1 MERQRQ
7 WLTDKRHFKQKWE
20 DDYFFAEIFS
30 KAVCLIC
37 QQSVAVLKEYNIRRH
52 YETKH
57 AVFSRY
63 KGEAR
68 KKKSSELLSKLR
80 SQQATLTRPST
91 AQDCATRASY
101 EISALIAKSG
111 RSFSTG
117 DIVKECL
124 STAASIMCPSQER
137 VFSQISLSRNTV
149 TRRVEDLSRDIRDQ
163 LTVKS
168 RDFIA
173 FSLACDESTDISDSA
188 QLLVFVRGINA
199 DMEITQELAGLET
212 LRGTTKGE
220 DLFAA
225 VSRVLDKYNLS
236 WDKMVGITT
245 DGAPAMIGKKAG
257 LTALIS
263 QKVSECGG
271 KVAQYH
277 CILHQEQLCAKTIG
291 LADVVRDVVKI
302 INCIRSKALS
312 HRQFRAFLDEVDAQ
326 YKDILYHQE
335 VRWLS
340 RGTVLKRFFELR
352 QLIAEFLS
360 SASRDT
366 QIPTDKRWIF
376 DVAFMV
382 DITDLLNNLN
392 VKLQGKEQIITEL
405 FDHIKAFQ
413 MKLQLL
419 CRHLSAGKS
428 LTCCTQT
435 FGCLLFVIVTRAAPC
450 VSVTVINLNKEFD
463 LRFVD
468 FKKTA
473 GDMEL
478 FSQPFSVSPDSVPE
492 HLQMELIEFQCD
504 TELRRKF
511 VSLPLRDFYPH
522 VSKQRYP
529 QMRKNAQVMLSLF
542 GSTYIC
548 EQTFSLMNLN
558 KIKLRGTL
566 TDSHLQDI
574 LTLSVSKLQPNIQSL
589 IKSKDQLHVSH

>member
-7 WLTDKRHFKQKWE
+7 WHTDKRHFKQKWE
-20 DDYFFAEIFS
+20 DDYFFAEISS

-63 KGEAR
+63 KGEVR

-80 SQQATLTRPST
+80 SQQATLTR
-91 AQDCATRASY
+91 
-101 EISALIAKSG
+101 
-111 RSFSTG
+111 
-117 DIVKECL
+117 CL

-168 RDFIA
+168 RDFVA
-173 FSLACDESTDISDSA
+173 FSLACDESTDISDSV
-188 QLLVFVRGINA
+188 QLLVFVRGINT

-335 VRWLS
+335 VHWLS

-450 VSVTVINLNKEFD
+450 VSVAVMCRCPWCLRLFD
-463 LRFVD
+463 
-468 FKKTA
+468 
-473 GDMEL
+473 
-478 FSQPFSVSPDSVPE
+478 
-492 HLQMELIEFQCD
+492 
-504 TELRRKF
+504 RK
-511 VSLPLRDFYPH
+511 R
-522 VSKQRYP
+522 
-529 QMRKNAQVMLSLF
+529 NCLSLWVCF
-542 GSTYIC
+542 HC
-548 EQTFSLMNLN
+548 
-558 KIKLRGTL
+558 
-566 TDSHLQDI
+566 
-574 LTLSVSKLQPNIQSL
+574 SVVFCVL
-589 IKSKDQLHVSH
+589 

>member
-7 WLTDKRHFKQKWE
+7 WHTDKRHFKQKWE
-20 DDYFFAEIFS
+20 DDYFFAEISS

-117 DIVKECL
+117 DFVKECL

-168 RDFIA
+168 RDFVA

-291 LADVVRDVVKI
+291 LADVV
-302 INCIRSKALS
+302 
-312 HRQFRAFLDEVDAQ
+312 H
-326 YKDILYHQE
+326 ILYHQE

-419 CRHLSAGKS
+419 CRHLSAGNFAHFPS
-428 LTCCTQT
+428 LRDVNVEVDR
-435 FGCLLFVIVTRAAPC
+435 FPEYGELL
-450 VSVTVINLNKEFD
+450 SNLNKEFD

-511 VSLPLRDFYPH
+511 VSLPLMDLYPH

>member
-7 WLTDKRHFKQKWE
+7 WHTDKRHFKQKWE
-20 DDYFFAEIFS
+20 DDYFFAEISS

-37 QQSVAVLKEYNIRRH
+37 QQSVAVLKEYNIRHH

-117 DIVKECL
+117 DFVKECL

-168 RDFIA
+168 RDFVA

-245 DGAPAMIGKKAG
+245 DGAPAMIGKKA
-257 LTALIS
+257 LMYLIVVLIILMDAFLFDF
-263 QKVSECGG
+263 VSSGNF
-271 KVAQYH
+271 AH
-277 CILHQEQLCAKTIG
+277 FPSL
-291 LADVVRDVVKI
+291 RDVNV
-302 INCIRSKALS
+302 
-312 HRQFRAFLDEVDAQ
+312 EVDRLPE
-326 YKDILYHQE
+326 YGEL
-335 VRWLS
+335 LS
-340 RGTVLKRFFELR
+340 
-352 QLIAEFLS
+352 
-360 SASRDT
+360 
-366 QIPTDKRWIF
+366 
-376 DVAFMV
+376 
-382 DITDLLNNLN
+382 
-392 VKLQGKEQIITEL
+392 
-405 FDHIKAFQ
+405 
-413 MKLQLL
+413 
-419 CRHLSAGKS
+419 
-428 LTCCTQT
+428 
-435 FGCLLFVIVTRAAPC
+435 
-450 VSVTVINLNKEFD
+450 NLNKEFD

-478 FSQPFSVSPDSVPE
+478 FPQPFSVSPDSVPK

-574 LTLSVSKLQPNIQSL
+574 LTLSVSNNPTKKVEFQIV
-589 IKSKDQLHVSH
+589 SKWFKNPF

>member
-1 MERQRQ
+1 MHLWFTLCFVKMERQRQ
-7 WLTDKRHFKQKWE
+7 WHTDKRHFKQKWE
-20 DDYFFAEIFS
+20 DDYFFAEISS

-37 QQSVAVLKEYNIRRH
+37 QQSVAVLKEYNIRH
-52 YETKH
+52 QYETKH

-63 KGEAR
+63 KGEAQ
-68 KKKSSELLSKLR
+68 KKKSSKLLSKLR
-80 SQQATLTRPST
+80 SQQATLTR
-91 AQDCATRASY
+91 
-101 EISALIAKSG
+101 
-111 RSFSTG
+111 
-117 DIVKECL
+117 CL

-137 VFSQISLSRNTV
+137 VFSQINLSRNTV
-149 TRRVEDLSRDIRDQ
+149 TRRVEDLSRDTRDQ

-168 RDFIA
+168 RDFVA

-188 QLLVFVRGINA
+188 QLLVLIRGINA

-225 VSRVLDKYNLS
+225 VSRVLEKYNLS

-312 HRQFRAFLDEVDAQ
+312 QRQFRAFLDEVDAQ

-419 CRHLSAGKS
+419 YRHLSAGKS

-435 FGCLLFVIVTRAAPC
+435 FGCLLFVIVTRNVEVDRLPDYGELI
-450 VSVTVINLNKEFD
+450 SNLNKEFD

-504 TELRRKF
+504 TQLRRKF
-511 VSLPLRDFYPH
+511 VSLPLMDFYPH

>member
-1 MERQRQ
+1 MFHSPHGSF
-7 WLTDKRHFKQKWE
+7 LFHHPKVPLKRNAAAHAPTMLQ
-20 DDYFFAEIFS
+20 IQ
-30 KAVCLIC
+30 CLPS
-37 QQSVAVLKEYNIRRH
+37 QQGDVNHKKSYVS

-68 KKKSSELLSKLR
+68 KKKSSELLAKLR

-111 RSFSTG
+111 RSFSMG
-117 DIVKECL
+117 DFVKECL

-168 RDFIA
+168 RDFVA

-405 FDHIKAFQ
+405 FDHIKAFE

-419 CRHLSAGKS
+419 CRHLLAGKS

-450 VSVTVINLNKEFD
+450 
-463 LRFVD
+463 
-468 FKKTA
+468 TA

>member
-7 WLTDKRHFKQKWE
+7 WHTEKRHFKQKWE
-20 DDYFFAEIFS
+20 EDYFFAEISS

-37 QQSVAVLKEYNIRRH
+37 QQSVAVLKEYNLRRH
-52 YETKH
+52 YETEH

-68 KKKSSELLSKLR
+68 KKKSSELLRSK
-80 SQQATLTRPST
+80 QATFTRPST
-91 AQDCATRASY
+91 AQDCATLASY
-101 EISALIAKSG
+101 EISALLAKSG

-117 DIVKECL
+117 DFVKECL
-124 STAASIMCPSQER
+124 SPAASIIDPP
-137 VFSQISLSRNTV
+137 L
-149 TRRVEDLSRDIRDQ
+149 
-163 LTVKS
+163 KS
-168 RDFIA
+168 KDFFA
-173 FSLACDESTDISDSA
+173 FSLQTFRIQRRFWVFWRDLRRCEGRQEVKISG
-188 QLLVFVRGINA
+188 F
-199 DMEITQELAGLET
+199 
-212 LRGTTKGE
+212 
-220 DLFAA
+220 
-225 VSRVLDKYNLS
+225 
-236 WDKMVGITT
+236 
-245 DGAPAMIGKKAG
+245 
-257 LTALIS
+257 TALVS
-263 QKVSECGG
+263 QRVSECGG

-291 LADVVRDVVKI
+291 LAYVVRDVVKI

-312 HRQFRAFLDEVDAQ
+312 HRRL
-326 YKDILYHQE
+326 
-335 VRWLS
+335 
-340 RGTVLKRFFELR
+340 LKIYFELR
-352 QLIAEFLS
+352 QLIVEFFS

-366 QIPTDKRWIF
+366 QIPSDKRWIF

-419 CRHLSAGKS
+419 CRHLSAGN
-428 LTCCTQT
+428 LTEVNVEVDRLPEY
-435 FGCLLFVIVTRAAPC
+435 GELL
-450 VSVTVINLNKEFD
+450 SNLNKEFD
-463 LRFVD
+463 FHFVD

-478 FSQPFSVSPDSVPE
+478 FSQPFSVSLDLVPE
-492 HLQMELIEFQCD
+492 HLKMEFIEFQCD

-522 VSKQRYP
+522 VSVQRYP

-548 EQTFSLMNLN
+548 EQTFSLMNLK

-574 LTLSVSKLQPNIQSL
+574 QTLVSKLQPNIQSL
-589 IKSKDQLHVSH
+589 KSKDQLHVSH

>member
-1 MERQRQ
+1 SWMAPPFPFVKMERQRQ
-7 WLTDKRHFKQKWE
+7 WHTDKRHFKQKWE
-20 DDYFFAEIFS
+20 DDYFFAEISS

-80 SQQATLTRPST
+80 SQQATLTR
-91 AQDCATRASY
+91 
-101 EISALIAKSG
+101 
-111 RSFSTG
+111 
-117 DIVKECL
+117 CL

-168 RDFIA
+168 RDFVA
-173 FSLACDESTDISDSA
+173 FSLACDET

-225 VSRVLDKYNLS
+225 
-236 WDKMVGITT
+236 DKMVGITT

-302 INCIRSKALS
+302 INCINSK
-312 HRQFRAFLDEVDAQ
+312 
-326 YKDILYHQE
+326 
-335 VRWLS
+335 
-340 RGTVLKRFFELR
+340 
-352 QLIAEFLS
+352 
-360 SASRDT
+360 
-366 QIPTDKRWIF
+366 
-376 DVAFMV
+376 
-382 DITDLLNNLN
+382 
-392 VKLQGKEQIITEL
+392 
-405 FDHIKAFQ
+405 
-413 MKLQLL
+413 
-419 CRHLSAGKS
+419 
-428 LTCCTQT
+428 T

-450 VSVTVINLNKEFD
+450 VSVAVMCRCPWCLRLFDRKRNCLSLWVCFHCSVVFCVLLLMYLIVVLIILMDAFLFDFVSSGNFAHFPSLRDVNVEVDRLPEYGELFSNLNKEFD

-478 FSQPFSVSPDSVPE
+478 FSQPCGVSPDSVPE

-522 VSKQRYP
+522 VSKQRYQ